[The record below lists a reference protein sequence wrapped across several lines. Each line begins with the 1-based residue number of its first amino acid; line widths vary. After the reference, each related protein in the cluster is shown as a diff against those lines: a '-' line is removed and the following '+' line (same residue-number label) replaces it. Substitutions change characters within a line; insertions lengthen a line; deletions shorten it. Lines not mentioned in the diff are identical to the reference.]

1 MDKKQ
6 AKSLSPLINN
16 KEALD
21 ALVAYAEIRMDS
33 CRTYLETAQTW
44 EAVKE
49 LQGAVKELRRFM
61 TLRDEV
67 LKKAE

>member
-16 KEALD
+16 KEAMD
-21 ALVAYAEIRMDS
+21 ALVAYADIRMNT
-33 CRTYLETAQTW
+33 CRAYLETAPNW
-44 EAVKE
+44 EVVKE
-49 LQGAVKELRRFM
+49 LQGSIKELRRFM